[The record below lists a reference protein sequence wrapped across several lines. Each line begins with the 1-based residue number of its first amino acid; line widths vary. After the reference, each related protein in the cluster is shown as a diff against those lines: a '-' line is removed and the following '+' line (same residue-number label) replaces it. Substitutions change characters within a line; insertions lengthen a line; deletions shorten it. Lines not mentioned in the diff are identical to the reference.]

1 MVNVIGVNAKTCRER
16 GIVLEIEDCFGEM
29 KICDYHY
36 VKSFLDFTIK
46 YADGDIVLD
55 EYQEN
60 KVLVYMPIKEFKY
73 FKRYVNSIDDIID
86 NVEFRF
92 KETGYG
98 DYSIIGITS
107 NIFDVES
114 SKETYNILYDIKKHK
129 VIVNKE

>member
-1 MVNVIGVNAKTCRER
+1 MQVMGVNAKTYGER
-16 GIVLEIEDCFGEM
+16 GIVLEIEDYYGEM
-29 KICDYHY
+29 EIRDYHY
-36 VKSFLDFTIK
+36 VKSFLDFTIR

-55 EYQEN
+55 EYQKN
-60 KVLVYMPIKEFKY
+60 KVLLFLPIREFKY
-73 FKRYVNSIDDIID
+73 FKRYVNSVDDIID

-107 NIFDVES
+107 SIFDVES
-114 SKETYNILYDIKKHK
+114 SKEVYNVLYDIKKHE

>member
-1 MVNVIGVNAKTCRER
+1 MVNVIGVNAKTTNER
-16 GIVLEIEDCFGEM
+16 GLVLEIENCYGEM
-29 KICDYHY
+29 IITNYHY

-55 EYQEN
+55 EYQKN
-60 KVLVYMPIKEFKY
+60 RILVYMPVRELKY
-73 FKRYVNSIDDIID
+73 FKRYVNSVEDIID

-114 SKETYNILYDIKKHK
+114 SRETYNILYDIKKQYQ
-129 VIVNKE
+129 

>member
-1 MVNVIGVNAKTCRER
+1 MQVMGVNAKTYGER
-16 GIVLEIEDCFGEM
+16 GIVLEIEDYYGEM
-29 KICDYHY
+29 KIRDYYY
-36 VKSFLDFTIK
+36 VKCFLDFTIK

-55 EYQEN
+55 EYQKN
-60 KVLVYMPIKEFKY
+60 KVLLFLPIREFKY

-98 DYSIIGITS
+98 DYSIVGITS
-107 NIFDVES
+107 SIFDVES
-114 SKETYNILYDIKKHK
+114 SKEVYNVLYDIKKHE

>member
-1 MVNVIGVNAKTCRER
+1 MQVMGVNAKTYRER
-16 GIVLEIEDCFGEM
+16 GIVLEIDDYYGEM
-29 KICDYHY
+29 EIRDYHF
-36 VKSFLDFTIK
+36 VKSFLDFTIR

-55 EYQEN
+55 EYQKN
-60 KVLVYMPIKEFKY
+60 KVLLFLPIREFKY
-73 FKRYVNSIDDIID
+73 FKRYVNSVDDIID

-98 DYSIIGITS
+98 DYSIVGITS

-114 SKETYNILYDIKKHK
+114 SREVYNVLYDIKKHE